1 MDVREVPWG
10 LVFLIAV
17 TVLIAVAV
25 SNLLLAGT
33 FLLLAAL
40 MEVLVQFGKSRNL
53 LPGSEWVIR
62 VLFLGIL
69 LMFLGAAQKGLIPL
83 AALTGVEPVDVA
95 ITAAISSA
103 VAVLVTYAVN
113 YLLHHKLRL
122 PAPRRAAL
130 LLERSEWVE

>member
-1 MDVREVPWG
+1 MDIREVPWG
-10 LVFLIAV
+10 LVFLVGV

-25 SNLLLAGT
+25 SNLLLAGA
-33 FLLLAAL
+33 FLFLAAL
-40 MEVLVQFGKSRNL
+40 LEALVQLGKSRNL
-53 LPGSEWVIR
+53 LPGNEWVAR

-69 LMFLGAAQKGLIPL
+69 LIFLGAAQKGLIPL

-95 ITAAISSA
+95 LTAAISSA

-113 YLLHHKLRL
+113 YLLHYKLRL

-130 LLERSEWVE
+130 LVESSEWVE

>member
-10 LVFLIAV
+10 LVFLLAV
-17 TVLIAVAV
+17 TVLIAVTV
-25 SNLLLAGT
+25 SNLLLAGI
-33 FLLLAAL
+33 FLFLAAV
-40 MEVLVQFGKSRNL
+40 MEALVQLGKSRNL
-53 LPGSEWVIR
+53 LPGNEWVAR
-62 VLFLGIL
+62 VLFIGIL

-95 ITAAISSA
+95 LTAAISSA

-130 LLERSEWVE
+130 LLESSEWVE

>member
-1 MDVREVPWG
+1 MGIREVPWG
-10 LVFLIAV
+10 LVFLVAV
-17 TVLIAVAV
+17 TVLVAVAV

-53 LPGSEWVIR
+53 LPGNEWVVR

-69 LMFLGAAQKGLIPL
+69 LMFLGAAQKGLI
-83 AALTGVEPVDVA
+83 AALTGVEPVDIA
-95 ITAAISSA
+95 ITAAIASA
-103 VAVLVTYAVN
+103 VVALVTYAVN